1 MRRERR
7 GEEDGLRSR
16 LRVLSD
22 DVYQAGELTADE
34 ALCGR
39 DGQEVCAEE
48 EKENEENPRQ
58 PDGAT
63 GQETA
68 SSVLRCAF
76 AVIKK
81 KKLSKDAYAGVIN
94 NARKTADP
102 ALRPVPKIS

>member
-1 MRRERR
+1 M
-7 GEEDGLRSR
+7 
-16 LRVLSD
+16 LSD
-22 DVYQAGELTADE
+22 DVYQAGEPTADE

-39 DGQEVCAEE
+39 DGQEVCGEE
-48 EKENEENPRQ
+48 GKENEENPRQ

-76 AVIKK
+76 AVVTKKREK
-81 KKLSKDAYAGVIN
+81 KKLAKDAYAGVIN

>member
-1 MRRERR
+1 M
-7 GEEDGLRSR
+7 
-16 LRVLSD
+16 LSD

-39 DGQEVCAEE
+39 DEQEVCGEE

-68 SSVLRCAF
+68 SSVLRCVF
-76 AVIKK
+76 AVVKKEKKRRK
-81 KKLSKDAYAGVIN
+81 KKLAK
-94 NARKTADP
+94 
-102 ALRPVPKIS
+102 